1 LGLNS
6 NVTNVFKSTNIG
18 SIPVEWNIVH
28 LIDALDLLTDG
39 SHFSPK
45 EKKKGSYYMAS
56 VKDMTEHKINLNSC
70 KRIEKDAFERLTKAN
85 CKPKRGDVLFSKDG
99 TMGICFVFNQS
110 EPIVVLSSIA
120 ILRPS
125 KEFNSYFL
133 KYYLSNNRILNLII
147 SGHSSGSALPRL
159 TLTNLK
165 DIPVVKPSIKEQQ
178 SIAKIL
184 SDLDEKIELNNK
196 MNKTLENI
204 AQAIFKSWFI
214 DFEFPNENG
223 DPYKSSGGEMVESE
237 LGMIPKGWEIVSL
250 SNIADFLNGLP
261 LQNYRPRD
269 DEECLPVI
277 KIRELRNGFT
287 DSTERC
293 TSNIPKSY
301 IAENGDIIFSWSG
314 SLEVVIWSY
323 GKGAINQHLFK
334 VSSEKYPKWFYYFWL
349 LRFLPEF
356 RKIAEDKATT
366 MGHIQRHH
374 LNESLLPV
382 PPQELMDKFGK
393 PIESEFEEAITLR
406 VQSMTLS
413 NLRDILLP
421 KLMTGKIR
429 VPLED

>member
-165 DIPVVKPSIKEQQ
+165 DIPVVKPSIKEQHAV
-178 SIAKIL
+178 AKIL
-184 SDLDEKIELNNK
+184 SDLDSKIELNTQ
-196 MNKTLENI
+196 MNKTLESI
-204 AQAIFKSWFI
+204 AQTVFKRWFI
-214 DFEFPNENG
+214 DFEFLNENG
-223 DPYKSSGGEMVESE
+223 EPYKSSGGEMVDTE
-237 LGMIPKGWEIVSL
+237 LGEIPKGWMVKPIDA
-250 SNIADFLNGLP
+250 IANFLNGLP
-261 LQNYRPRD
+261 LQKYPAIDWNDY
-269 DEECLPVI
+269 LPVVKI
-277 KIRELRNGFT
+277 KELNDGIT
-287 DSTERC
+287 DSTDKAN
-293 TSNIPKSY
+293 SNVPKDY
-301 IAENGDIIFSWSG
+301 IVNDGDILFSWSG
-314 SLEVVIWSY
+314 SLNVVIWCN
-323 GKGAINQHLFK
+323 GKGALNQHLFK
-334 VSSEKYPKWFYYFWL
+334 VTSDIYPKWIYYHWL
-349 LRFLPEF
+349 VHYLPNYVE
-356 RKIAEDKATT
+356 IAKEKATT

-374 LNESLLPV
+374 LQESLVKV
-382 PPQELMDKFGK
+382 PDERTLDEMSQIFS
-393 PIESEFEEAITLR
+393 PILENTIINKIENRHLINVRNS
-406 VQSMTLS
+406 
-413 NLRDILLP
+413 LLP
-421 KLMTGKIR
+421 KLMSGKIR
-429 VPLED
+429 VPLVD

>member
-165 DIPVVKPSIKEQQ
+165 DIPVVKPSIKEQHAV
-178 SIAKIL
+178 AKIL
-184 SDLDEKIELNNK
+184 SDLDSKIELNNQ
-196 MNKTLENI
+196 MNKTLESI
-204 AQAIFKSWFI
+204 AQAIFKRWFI

-223 DPYKSSGGEMVESE
+223 EPYKSSGGEMVESE
-237 LGMIPKGWEIVSL
+237 LGMIPKGWCLKRIGEIIINHDSNRIPL
-250 SNIADFLNGLP
+250 S
-261 LQNYRPRD
+261 RRERD
-269 DEECLPVI
+269 DRHGIYPYYGATGVIDYIDDYIFNGIYLLLAEDGSVVNTDDTPVLQYVDG
-277 KIRELRNGFT
+277 KFWCNNHAHVLTGRDNF
-287 DSTERC
+287 STEFIYCLLR
-293 TSNIPKSY
+293 TTN
-301 IAENGDIIFSWSG
+301 
-314 SLEVVIWSY
+314 V
-323 GKGAINQHLFK
+323 KGLVTGAVQLKINQ
-334 VSSEKYPKWFYYFWL
+334 SN
-349 LRFLPEF
+349 
-356 RKIAEDKATT
+356 
-366 MGHIQRHH
+366 
-374 LNESLLPV
+374 LNELKVIAPPKELLEDFQNIV
-382 PPQELMDKFGK
+382 KNLF
-393 PIESEFEEAITLR
+393 ATLR
-406 VQSMTLS
+406 LKRIENSELGTI
-413 NLRDILLP
+413 RDLLLP